1 MPTTATTPTTAR
13 AVFALVEP
21 LGAAAEGEDLV
32 FAADLPADL
41 VPAVSILHTGLRAL
55 RTGRRWY
62 GCEGATG
69 RGVELDPAAPIPPG
83 ITLLSVE
90 GDRCWDRIHPAA
102 RLDHP
107 ELFATRG
114 RGGVDTPANE

>member
-1 MPTTATTPTTAR
+1 VLTTATAPATAR
-13 AVFALVEP
+13 DLLARLKPFGPAVEAS
-21 LGAAAEGEDLV
+21 DLI

-41 VPAVSILHTGLRAL
+41 MPAVSVLHTGLRAVL
-55 RTGRRWY
+55 TGRRWY

-69 RGVELDPAAPIPPG
+69 RVVELDPAAPIPPG

-114 RGGVDTPANE
+114 RGGVDTPAN